1 MESLEDKLREE
12 LKGCSSEELWLIYD
26 TQKDLYSEEELSVI
40 RQMAKQKKLIE
51 NAEEQQRLSLS
62 APRMTVCGKCG
73 TINEHDAKRCAN
85 CGCKLKENSPEKR
98 LKKVFTLLYIVSFL
112 IPPAGMIIGIVLISH
127 GETERH
133 FAGQKCFE
141 LSLTSAVL
149 MVFALFLY
157 LFWKY

>member
-40 RQMAKQKKLIE
+40 RQMAKQKKLSE
-51 NAEEQQRLSLS
+51 NTEEQQRLSLS
-62 APRMTVCGKCG
+62 TPKMTVCEKCG
-73 TINEHDAKRCAN
+73 TINEYDAKRCAN
-85 CGCKLKENSPEKR
+85 CGCKLKEKSPTKR

-141 LSLTSAVL
+141 LSLASAVL